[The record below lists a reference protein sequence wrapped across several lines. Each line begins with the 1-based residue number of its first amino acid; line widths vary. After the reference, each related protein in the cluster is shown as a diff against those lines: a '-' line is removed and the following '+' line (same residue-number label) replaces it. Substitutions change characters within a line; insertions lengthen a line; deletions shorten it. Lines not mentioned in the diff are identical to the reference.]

1 VACAVALAIAAAGPA
16 AVAMPG
22 MAAKSGVGSSNQ
34 TSSRETSS
42 NQTSSAQTTSPPACA
57 DAAYNLTGPH
67 WEQTLQWSFNA
78 GSAPS
83 RLSKSAVVQ
92 VLKNAFSNV
101 TNANNDC
108 GLAVT
113 LTASASYLGTTSR
126 TAKCGTSDGH
136 NVVSF
141 RDLPSGT
148 LARTC
153 WWSIGGRLVEADI
166 QINKSKAW
174 ALSMG
179 SCNRQPLLEATMTH
193 EVGHA
198 FGLGHVSES
207 DHGRLTM
214 SPRLDGLCN
223 NAESTLGLGD
233 ILGLKQLY

>member
-1 VACAVALAIAAAGPA
+1 MAVSALAPPAAAPAAAAPA
-16 AVAMPG
+16 AVAAPSV
-22 MAAKSGVGSSNQ
+22 AAQVAVGSTNLTAGAQ
-34 TSSRETSS
+34 TS
-42 NQTSSAQTTSPPACA
+42 SPPACA
-57 DAAYNLTGPH
+57 DTAYNLTGPR
-67 WEQTLQWSFNA
+67 WDETLQWSFNA
-78 GSAPS
+78 ASTPT
-83 RLSKSAVVQ
+83 RLSRTAVVDA
-92 VLKNAFSNV
+92 LKRAFSNV

-108 GLAVT
+108 GLGVT
-113 LTASASYLGTTSR
+113 LSASASYVGPTTRS
-126 TAKCGTSDGH
+126 AKCTSHDGH
-136 NVVSF
+136 NVISF

-148 LARTC
+148 MARTC

-174 ALSMG
+174 ALSTG

-198 FGLGHVSES
+198 FGLGHVTES

-214 SPRLDGLCN
+214 SPVLDGLCN